1 MIEQTVAGSVAM
13 IMIGLTTMYVA
24 RQYFRFLLKKE
35 TMKEL
40 MKHKGGD

>member
-1 MIEQTVAGSVAM
+1 MIEQTLIGSVAM
-13 IMIGLTTMYVA
+13 TTIAITTMYVA